1 MIKHVCGVTA
11 MNYGPASKYYD
22 LFASKDD
29 INFYKELSL
38 KHGRKVL
45 ELGVGTARVA
55 IELAKANVTVLGV
68 DNSKYMLNVARQ
80 KLKKENTSVRKR
92 VTLKLG
98 DMRSFRFK
106 EIFPFICIA
115 SSTFEHCITES
126 DQRRCLTSVYNA
138 LEGGGVFAFDIS
150 QILPEKPESSW
161 WIDRSKLGAEEEV
174 VRTIF
179 SRRNPQTNIVSVN
192 LFFDV
197 YRNGKLKERYYEY
210 GEARVSSKNDVEK
223 LLKSIGFK
231 IDCVY
236 GNFDK
241 SAYDEKSQKIIFV
254 VTKP

>member
-1 MIKHVCGVTA
+1 
-11 MNYGPASKYYD
+11 MNYGLASKYYD
-22 LFASKDD
+22 LFASKGD

-38 KHGRKVL
+38 KHGGKAL
-45 ELGVGTARVA
+45 ELGVGTGRVA
-55 IELAKANVTVLGV
+55 IELAKANVTVWGV

-80 KLKKENTSVRKR
+80 KLKKEKDSVRKR

-98 DMRSFRFK
+98 DMRSFRLK
-106 EIFPFICIA
+106 ETFPFIYIA
-115 SSTFEHCITES
+115 SSTFEHCITEG

-138 LEGGGVFAFDIS
+138 LEGRGVLAFDIS
-150 QILPEKPESSW
+150 QLLPGKPESSW
-161 WIDRSKLGAEEEV
+161 WIDRGELGAEEEV
-174 VRTIF
+174 IRTIF

-197 YRNGKLKERYYEY
+197 YKNGKLKERYYEY
-210 GEARVSSKNDVEK
+210 GEARMSSKNDIEK

-231 IDCVY
+231 MDHVY

-241 SAYDEKSQKIIFV
+241 SAYDEKSQRIIFV